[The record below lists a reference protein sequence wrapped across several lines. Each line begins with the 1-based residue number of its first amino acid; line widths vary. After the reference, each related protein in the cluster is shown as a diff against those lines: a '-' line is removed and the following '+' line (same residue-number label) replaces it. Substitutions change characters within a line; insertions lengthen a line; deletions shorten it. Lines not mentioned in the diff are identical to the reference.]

1 MVDPS
6 SQNSTDM
13 SQKVYL
19 LEDIQPHFMLLSL
32 HLNRGN
38 YAYLDEF
45 IGRTNELMHSAFNTF
60 YVPVPVLSEGSRSE

>member
-38 YAYLDEF
+38 YA
-45 IGRTNELMHSAFNTF
+45 
-60 YVPVPVLSEGSRSE
+60 